1 MVKIREKRGWVRIVA
16 EVLFGMVLPVF
27 CVVVD
32 PIVFRSSGFGQAV
45 LRDYS
50 LMRDLAMG
58 SAIVLLCLWIFLERC
73 PALFGGLLLGC
84 ALNAFLL
91 GIAILPITFL
101 GLFVGIGF
109 LGLLPFLA
117 GYVFLRNAVEAFAMS
132 RQEHGRDVWLS
143 PIVGLILAVGVPAG
157 TQWFIHGQVTSA
169 IDSLFSANK
178 EEVADSIATLK
189 KFHFVVD
196 FDQLVLAYEAE
207 KDADRRASLAA
218 AYRELT
224 GMEIERRLHL
234 LRD

>member
-1 MVKIREKRGWVRIVA
+1 MAKTREKRGWARVVA
-16 EVLFGMVLPVF
+16 EVAFGMILPVF

-32 PIVFRSSGFGQAV
+32 PIVFRSSGFGPAV

-58 SAIVLLCLWIFLERC
+58 TAIVLLCLWILLERC
-73 PALFGGLLLGC
+73 PALFGGLLFGC

-117 GYVFLRNAVEAFAMS
+117 GYVYLCNAVEAFAMS

-157 TQWFIHGQVTSA
+157 TKWFVRGQVTSA
-169 IDSLFSANK
+169 TDYRLSADQK
-178 EEVADSIATLK
+178 EAADSIAALK
-189 KFHFVVD
+189 KFHFVAD
-196 FDQLVLAYEAE
+196 FD
-207 KDADRRASLAA
+207 RRPP
-218 AYRELT
+218 T
-224 GMEIERRLHL
+224 GN
-234 LRD
+234 